1 MNNETLKKITKYM
14 LWITFL
20 AEIIIL
26 IQEKFNGKFSDKTE
40 EAEVVETKVNNVED
54 DREQSN

>member
-1 MNNETLKKITKYM
+1 M
-14 LWITFL
+14 LWVTFI

-40 EAEVVETKVNNVED
+40 DAEVVETKVNSVKD
-54 DREQSN
+54 DTEQPN

>member
-1 MNNETLKKITKYM
+1 MNSETLKKITKYM
-14 LWITFL
+14 LWVTFI

-40 EAEVVETKVNNVED
+40 DAEVVETKVNSVKD
-54 DREQSN
+54 DTEQPN